1 MRLEKDSMGTREVP
15 DQVYWGIQTL
25 RAVENFPISGLKPQP
40 LFVHA
45 MVLIKKAAAQVNQE
59 LGCIPPQIAG
69 AIIQSCDQVLAG
81 ELADQFVV
89 DVFQAGAGTSF
100 HMNVNEVLAN
110 RSLELLGHPKGVY
123 EHLSPNDHV
132 NYGQSTND
140 VIPTAIRIA
149 AILALRDFLPV
160 LEYLAEAF
168 EEKGEEFLTIVK
180 AGRTHL
186 QDAVPV
192 RLGEEFRAYAQILKD
207 HVQRVE
213 QAALGLRILG
223 IGGSAVGTGLN
234 THPLYAPRMAE
245 VLSVYVG
252 LTLEPA
258 PHLMASMM
266 SLAPFVHTSGTLR
279 NLAQDLTKIANDLR
293 LMDSGPTTGLKE
305 IKLPPVQPGSSIM
318 PGKYN
323 PVMAEMLNMV
333 CYQVMGLDQAIM
345 LAAQAGQLEL
355 NVMMPLVAYDLL
367 YQIQILTNSL
377 TVFRT
382 HCVEAIE
389 ANPERCLAYAEG
401 SLSLVTA
408 LNIHIGYLKAAEVAK
423 ESLETGMSIPK
434 IVLAKG
440 YLSEEKLSQV
450 LNLMEMSELKPQQE
464 MVGAETPTG
473 NGYSI

>member
-1 MRLEKDSMGTREVP
+1 MRLEKDSMGSREVP
-15 DQVYWGIQTL
+15 DSVYWGIQTL
-25 RAVENFPISGLKPQP
+25 RAIENFPISGLKPQP
-40 LFVHA
+40 IFVTA
-45 MVLIKKAAAQVNQE
+45 MVLIKKAAAQVNRE
-59 LGCIPPQIAG
+59 LSCIPLQIAEV
-69 AIIQSCDQVLAG
+69 IIQVCDEVLEG
-81 ELADQFVV
+81 KLADQFVV

-110 RSLELLGHPKGVY
+110 RGLELLGHEKGAY

-140 VIPTAIRIA
+140 VIPTAIRVA
-149 AILALRDFLPV
+149 AVLALRDFLPV
-160 LEYLAEAF
+160 VEYLAEAF
-168 EEKGEEFLTIVK
+168 EEKGEEFLPIVK

-192 RLGEEFRAYAQILKD
+192 RLGEEFRAYAQILRD
-207 HVQRVE
+207 HDQRLE
-213 QAALGLRILG
+213 QAALGLRTLG

-234 THPLYAPRMAE
+234 THPLYGPRMAE
-245 VLSVYVG
+245 VLSVYTG

-266 SLAPFVHTSGTLR
+266 SLSPFVHMSGSLR

-367 YQIQILTNSL
+367 HQIQILTNSL

-382 HCVEAIE
+382 HCVEQIE

-408 LNIHIGYLKAAEVAK
+408 LNTHIGYLKAAEVAK
-423 ESLETGMSIPK
+423 ESLETGISIPK
-434 IVLAKG
+434 IVLDKG
-440 YLSEEKLSQV
+440 YLSEEKLKQV
-450 LNLMEMSELKPQQE
+450 LNLMEMSALRNHQLSLGTEAPNSQ
-464 MVGAETPTG
+464 G
-473 NGYSI
+473 

>member
-1 MRLEKDSMGTREVP
+1 MRLETDSMGTREVP
-15 DQVYWGIQTL
+15 DRVYWGIQTL

-40 LFVHA
+40 IFVTA
-45 MVLIKKAAAQVNQE
+45 MILIKKAAAQVNRE
-59 LGCIPPQIAG
+59 LGCIPPPLAEV
-69 AIIQSCDQVLAG
+69 IIQVCDEVLAG
-81 ELADQFVV
+81 MLADQFVV

-110 RSLELLGHPKGVY
+110 RGLELLGHPRGAY

-140 VIPTAIRIA
+140 VIPTAIRVA
-149 AILALRDFLPV
+149 AILALQDFLPV

-168 EEKGEEFLTIVK
+168 EEKGEEFLSIIK

-192 RLGEEFRAYAQILKD
+192 RLGEEFRAYAQILRD
-207 HVQRVE
+207 HDQRLE
-213 QAALGLRILG
+213 QASLGLRTLG

-234 THPLYAPRMAE
+234 THPLYAFRMAE
-245 VLSVYVG
+245 VLSVYTG

-355 NVMMPLVAYDLL
+355 NVMIPLVAYDLL
-367 YQIQILTNSL
+367 HQIQILTNSL
-377 TVFRT
+377 TIFRT
-382 HCVEAIE
+382 HCVERIE

-408 LNIHIGYLKAAEVAK
+408 LNTHIGYLKAAEVAK
-423 ESLETGMSIPK
+423 ESLETGVSIPK
-434 IVLAKG
+434 LVLDKG
-440 YLSEEKLSQV
+440 YLSEEKLKQV
-450 LNLMEMSELKPQQE
+450 LNLMEMSVLKSHHKLI
-464 MVGAETPTG
+464 GTET
-473 NGYSI
+473 

>member
-1 MRLEKDSMGTREVP
+1 MRLETDSMGTREVP
-15 DQVYWGIQTL
+15 DRVYWGIQTL

-40 LFVHA
+40 IFVTA
-45 MVLIKKAAAQVNQE
+45 MILIKKAAAQVNRE
-59 LGCIPPQIAG
+59 LGCIPPQLAEV
-69 AIIQSCDQVLAG
+69 IIQVCDEVLAG
-81 ELADQFVV
+81 MLADQFVV

-110 RSLELLGHPKGVY
+110 RGLELLGHPRGAY

-140 VIPTAIRIA
+140 VIPTAIRVA
-149 AILALRDFLPV
+149 AILALQDFLPV

-168 EEKGEEFLTIVK
+168 EEKGEEFLSIIK

-192 RLGEEFRAYAQILKD
+192 RLGEEFRAYAQILRD
-207 HVQRVE
+207 HDQRLE
-213 QAALGLRILG
+213 QASLGLRTLG

-234 THPLYAPRMAE
+234 THPLYALRMVE
-245 VLSVYVG
+245 VLSVYTG

-355 NVMMPLVAYDLL
+355 NVMIPLVAYDLL
-367 YQIQILTNSL
+367 HQIQILTNSL
-377 TVFRT
+377 TIFRT
-382 HCVEAIE
+382 HCVERIE

-408 LNIHIGYLKAAEVAK
+408 LNTHIGYLKAAEVAK
-423 ESLETGMSIPK
+423 ESLETGVSIPK
-434 IVLAKG
+434 LVLDKG
-440 YLSEEKLSQV
+440 YLSEERLKQV
-450 LNLMEMSELKPQQE
+450 LNLMEMSVLKSHHKLI
-464 MVGAETPTG
+464 GTET
-473 NGYSI
+473 

>member
-1 MRLEKDSMGTREVP
+1 
-15 DQVYWGIQTL
+15 
-25 RAVENFPISGLKPQP
+25 
-40 LFVHA
+40 
-45 MVLIKKAAAQVNQE
+45 
-59 LGCIPPQIAG
+59 
-69 AIIQSCDQVLAG
+69 
-81 ELADQFVV
+81 
-89 DVFQAGAGTSF
+89 
-100 HMNVNEVLAN
+100 
-110 RSLELLGHPKGVY
+110 
-123 EHLSPNDHV
+123 
-132 NYGQSTND
+132 
-140 VIPTAIRIA
+140 
-149 AILALRDFLPV
+149 
-160 LEYLAEAF
+160 
-168 EEKGEEFLTIVK
+168 
-180 AGRTHL
+180 
-186 QDAVPV
+186 
-192 RLGEEFRAYAQILKD
+192 
-207 HVQRVE
+207 
-213 QAALGLRILG
+213 
-223 IGGSAVGTGLN
+223 
-234 THPLYAPRMAE
+234 
-245 VLSVYVG
+245 
-252 LTLEPA
+252 
-258 PHLMASMM
+258 MASMM

-367 YQIQILTNSL
+367 HQIQILTNSL

-434 IVLAKG
+434 IVLEKG

-464 MVGAETPTG
+464 MVGVETPVG

>member
-1 MRLEKDSMGTREVP
+1 MRLETDSMGTREVP
-15 DQVYWGIQTL
+15 DRVYWGIQTL

-40 LFVHA
+40 IFVTA
-45 MVLIKKAAAQVNQE
+45 MILIKKAAAQVNRE
-59 LGCIPPQIAG
+59 LGCIPPQLAEV
-69 AIIQSCDQVLAG
+69 IIQVCDEVLAG
-81 ELADQFVV
+81 MLADQFVV

-110 RSLELLGHPKGVY
+110 RGLELLGHPRGAY

-140 VIPTAIRIA
+140 VIPTAIRVA
-149 AILALRDFLPV
+149 AILALQDFLPV

-168 EEKGEEFLTIVK
+168 EEKGEEFLSIIK

-192 RLGEEFRAYAQILKD
+192 RLGEEFRAYAQILRD
-207 HVQRVE
+207 HDQRLE
-213 QAALGLRILG
+213 QASLGLRTLG

-234 THPLYAPRMAE
+234 THPLYALRMVE
-245 VLSVYVG
+245 VLSVYTG

-355 NVMMPLVAYDLL
+355 NVMIPLVAYDLL
-367 YQIQILTNSL
+367 HQIQILTNSL
-377 TVFRT
+377 TIFRT
-382 HCVEAIE
+382 HCVERIE

-408 LNIHIGYLKAAEVAK
+408 LNTHIGYLKAAEVAK
-423 ESLETGMSIPK
+423 ESLETGVSIPK
-434 IVLAKG
+434 LVLDKG
-440 YLSEEKLSQV
+440 YLSEEKLKQV
-450 LNLMEMSELKPQQE
+450 LNLMEMSVLKSHHKLI
-464 MVGAETPTG
+464 GTET
-473 NGYSI
+473 